1 MIKKSWRYARVL
13 RRGEGGSSSMVQR
26 VAISRES
33 RGRKWGKV
41 KFSSR
46 DQRRRE
52 RFWLWSRVRTPFEP
66 RGRPSQKEGG
76 GRGKKGLRNK
86 KRLRSSKLRGRAPGR
101 RHGRLR
107 ERAMRFWCNTVWM
120 HRTGPAEKTSA
131 CWRHYYPPWSKQA
144 AENRSGK
151 IAYFPTLVSYYVTGI
166 FPWSNVKIQTLLL
179 TDYPAFPINSIFG
192 NSPKNSTGWR
202 WRKKKRERESKRER
216 KLTEGWIIK
225 EITGESLIRMEDFTR
240 LYFEQETSSNSLLYV
255 TKRLSIIII
264 RMPDIADG
272 ITHIA
277 YISSKRRY
285 RCPRAQCAQTWR
297 REGSNDVVS
306 RYW

>member
-1 MIKKSWRYARVL
+1 MNLGKLLTERRKQVSIEEDSETHGLTKRGTKRRFYIFFKNDISSSKNEKRDLFFRQWYKQWKMIKRSWRYTRVL
-13 RRGEGGSSSMVQR
+13 RRGEGGSNSTVQR

-107 ERAMRFWCNTVWM
+107 ERAMRFWCSTVWM
-120 HRTGPAEKTSA
+120 HRAGPAEKTSA

-179 TDYPAFPINSIFG
+179 IDYPAFPINSIFG

-202 WRKKKRERESKRER
+202 WRKKKRK
-216 KLTEGWIIK
+216 
-225 EITGESLIRMEDFTR
+225 
-240 LYFEQETSSNSLLYV
+240 
-255 TKRLSIIII
+255 
-264 RMPDIADG
+264 
-272 ITHIA
+272 
-277 YISSKRRY
+277 
-285 RCPRAQCAQTWR
+285 
-297 REGSNDVVS
+297 
-306 RYW
+306 